1 MVTVIIV
8 PMQIQKLLTMYQ
20 PLDDQRVPVDV
31 IRYVARQGG
40 VATGADPAHLMLD
53 IGYRYPISF
62 PFSITD
68 VNFATIDLPII
79 ADYLVKI

>member
-8 PMQIQKLLTMYQ
+8 PRSRIKLLTMYQ

-31 IRYVARQGG
+31 IRYIASRGG
-40 VATGADPAHLMLD
+40 VAAGTNPAHLMLD

-62 PFSITD
+62 LFSATD
-68 VNFATIDLPII
+68 VNFSTIDLPKI